1 MSQERLF
8 QEGTGVPDS
17 WETYLLAQLHIKT
30 NPEPLPPWEKNST
43 DPRGPRLFTAKVKQQ
58 CWDRSGTVY
67 GRDPQRW
74 RIDALGNPVIHGLK
88 GCMGK
93 YCHEYDHILPYSKGG
108 HSIVQNCQVLQT
120 TVNRGKGNKTDCT
133 FAELRAM
140 NPVKQFDEAEMS
152 LVEQLLYGDIRK
164 G

>member
-8 QEGTGVPDS
+8 HEGTGASES
-17 WETYLLAQLHIKT
+17 WETYLLAQLDVRS
-30 NPEPLPPWEKNST
+30 NPEPLPPWEKNSN
-43 DPRGPRLFTAKVKQQ
+43 DPRGPRLFTAKVKQE
-58 CWDRSGTVY
+58 CWDRAGRVY
-67 GRDPQRW
+67 GRDSHRW

-120 TVNRGKGNKTDCT
+120 SVNRGKGNKTDCT

-140 NPVKQFDEAEMS
+140 NPVQQFDEREMN
-152 LVEQLLYGDIRK
+152 LIEQLLYGDILK